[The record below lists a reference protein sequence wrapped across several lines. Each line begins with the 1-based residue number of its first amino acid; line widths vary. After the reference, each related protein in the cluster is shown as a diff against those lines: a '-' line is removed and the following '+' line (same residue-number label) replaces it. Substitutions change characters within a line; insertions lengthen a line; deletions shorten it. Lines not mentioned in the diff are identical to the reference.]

1 MYSSSAQN
9 PQQGYDAAN
18 PASGSSTNFSR
29 PGAYGSADPSPTGS
43 NDDLE
48 PSSADPLR
56 GQSAGG
62 ADHLHQGGAA
72 RPDSY
77 IDSDLEMRKY
87 QGLSASGVAGY
98 QAVGDAS
105 EPGSPVQEG
114 SYERSHESGS
124 SGTKVEGSNSR
135 LARPETMS
143 SEGSYEARG
152 NQNSESGHGHG
163 QYGGAYGAYSN
174 ESGLYHPGSPGS
186 HFGRY
191 REGSF
196 GQHSGLESGRASTI
210 GTDHIPAHNMPQNSS
225 RVALNQDWRNSYD
238 QGSDMSRNMTIAEV
252 APGKE
257 GYGRADSSYGDEKK
271 DAALV
276 GGNSG
281 QTYAPIPPSSP
292 AMGGAPKV
300 SNREAPAV
308 VISRTN
314 RLDWIDGIRGLASII
329 IFTHHFADLT
339 WSQTHPNTLADGS
352 FQGFLRNGQLAIGIY
367 FVLGGRV
374 LAASFLKS
382 AFTVPKAPVVHGDDE
397 PEKPVVVRKPPGPRW
412 LTLSSSLFRR
422 SIRLAF
428 PAIIVGF
435 IQWQVCMNGL
445 MDTTMLAEE
454 RFLSPSSLWVPTW
467 CTIGDFGG
475 FLQFCLDLFTNPNHQ
490 YMLTSGSALWS
501 TYDQFWGSVLVYI
514 VAATLTP
521 LPFRGRY
528 TMYLTILVA
537 LWWINSPNFLY
548 ITGLWIADIYASGFV
563 RKIQDH
569 WKWTLGIEVSAM
581 ALALAMIMGGTKV
594 AGPANRAMGHITVY
608 DGKFGWNPS
617 YVWPQYMLMSN
628 WIPAVMILIW
638 VEVSHAMQWFMSWR
652 LFTWIGKVSYGFY
665 LMQFLTIYG
674 LMPHLI
680 LHFSEIH
687 TSYWNVVTPT
697 YIICLMFNFLVAWI
711 SYHLLDR
718 VGLKLGKWI
727 WDGFFVSKPNTA
739 ASLPVKMARHLVWC
753 VTKGPIVFVRGLGKN
768 ISNKAKATKEGWH
781 TLRNWR
787 TPTTRPAV
795 PDPTDP
801 EVLAQLHSTRWTS
814 DLSHDAEAM
823 HTRKLLK
830 FQSYMWIPHLFIIPG
845 MTALWVIT
853 QPMGKWTYDALTF
866 SALWRFVWI
875 LSLPNCFFAWLGF
888 ITPDI
893 SPSPEALES
902 KPVHRE
908 YIRNFF
914 IVLVTKGSN
923 ENAVRRGYNKLIKL
937 EKYHPSVKVVV
948 LTDEPYVYPDL
959 QNIVCPKSYKSPL
972 GKAKYKARALDYFRY
987 HVSLGVYDW
996 ILHMD
1001 EESVTDAESLRHC
1014 IEFVRYTP
1022 HHFGQG
1028 IILYNGNGY
1037 WDNWYFTVADGIR
1050 VGDDLARFHL
1060 QNTIINRPVFG
1071 VHGSFLMTNGEM
1083 ENECTWDFG
1092 SLAEDFEFS
1101 QDAWRRGFTC
1111 GRIHGIVREQS
1122 PTTLRDF
1129 LKQRRRWFMGIRDI
1143 KGLYGLP
1150 HLAINLWIIGVFT
1163 LGATIINL
1171 PLGFIEHSTT
1181 PIWIAVCANFCFIT
1195 FFTLYLWGLF
1205 FQELDFGQTWWK
1217 IPIHLLCAIIIQPFA
1232 SLAEG
1237 LSAIWAMASEDF
1249 GKFEVIVK
1257 K

>member
-1 MYSSSAQN
+1 MATPIHSMYSAN
-9 PQQGYDAAN
+9 PQSNPADYDAHV
-18 PASGSSTNFSR
+18 ASGGAASSSTNFSR
-29 PGAYGSADPSPTGS
+29 PGAYGNPSPTGS
-43 NDDLE
+43 QDEEQHLE
-48 PSSADPLR
+48 PNSADPLR
-56 GQSAGG
+56 TTFG
-62 ADHLHQGGAA
+62 ADSNE
-72 RPDSY
+72 RESY
-77 IDSDLEMRKY
+77 MDSDLEMRKY

-98 QAVGDAS
+98 QAVGDSS
-105 EPGSPVQEG
+105 EPGSPIQEG

-124 SGTKVEGSNSR
+124 SGTKVDQGSNTR
-135 LARPETMS
+135 LPRPETMS
-143 SEGSYEARG
+143 SEGSYEQRNNG
-152 NQNSESGHGHG
+152 QSESGHGHYAG
-163 QYGGAYGAYSN
+163 YQDAGGAY
-174 ESGLYHPGSPGS
+174 HPGGSPGS
-186 HFGRY
+186 GFRY

-196 GQHSGLESGRASTI
+196 GHHSGVESGRASTI
-210 GTDHIPAHNMPQNSS
+210 GTDHMPSNGMPHNSS
-225 RVALNQDWRNSYD
+225 RVALNNDWRNSYD

-257 GYGRADSSYGDEKK
+257 GYGSADSAYGDEKK
-271 DAALV
+271 DSALAN
-276 GGNSG
+276 GGQS
-281 QTYAPIPPSSP
+281 YAPIAPGSPALGGPPKPSAREPPS
-292 AMGGAPKV
+292 
-300 SNREAPAV
+300 V

-314 RLDWIDGIRGLASII
+314 RLDWIDGLRGIASII
-329 IFTHHFADLT
+329 IFTHHFSDLT
-339 WSQTHPNTLADGS
+339 WSQTHPNTLAEGS
-352 FQGFLRNGQLAIGIY
+352 IQGFLRNGQLAVGMY
-367 FVLGGRV
+367 FLLGGRV

-435 IQWQVCMNGL
+435 IQWKVCVDGL
-445 MDTTMLAEE
+445 MNTAIQAEE
-454 RFLSPSSLWVPTW
+454 QFLNPSSLWVPTW
-467 CTIGDFGG
+467 CEIGDFAG

-490 YMLTSGSALWS
+490 YMLTVGSALWT

-528 TMYLTILVA
+528 ALYLTICVA
-537 LWWINSPNFLY
+537 LWWINSSNMLY
-548 ITGLWIADIYASGFV
+548 IIGLWLADVYASGFI

-569 WKWTLGIEVSAM
+569 WKWTVGIEICAT
-581 ALALAMIMGGTKV
+581 ALALAMIVGGTKV
-594 AGPANRAMGHITVY
+594 ATPANVAIGKVTVY
-608 DGKFGWNPS
+608 EGKFGYDPS
-617 YVWPQYMLMSN
+617 YIWPQYMLMSN
-628 WIPAVMILIW
+628 WIPVTMILIW
-638 VEVSHAMQWFMSWR
+638 VELSHAMQWFMSWG

-680 LHFSEIH
+680 LHFVKIKG
-687 TSYWNVVTPT
+687 TGSYWNIVTPT

-718 VGLKLGKWI
+718 IGLKLGKWI
-727 WDGFFVSKPNTA
+727 WDGLFVTKPNTA
-739 ASLPVKMARHLVWC
+739 AALPVKMARHAFDTV
-753 VTKGPIVFVRGLGKN
+753 VYGPGRMAKDYASSTSKN
-768 ISNKAKATKEGWH
+768 WASFKSNLH
-781 TLRNWR
+781 TVMNWR

-814 DLSHDAEAM
+814 DLSHDREAM
-823 HTRKLLK
+823 RTRRLLSL
-830 FQSYMWIPHLFIIPG
+830 QSWAWLPHLFLIPG
-845 MTALWVIT
+845 LTVVWVIFHPT
-853 QPMGKWTYDALTF
+853 GNWTYDALTF
-866 SALWRFVWI
+866 SALWRVIWV
-875 LSLPNCFFAWLGF
+875 LSLPNCVFAWIGF

-893 SPSPEALES
+893 SPSPTGMDN

-923 ENAVRRGYNKLIKL
+923 EAAVRRGYNKLIKL
-937 EKYHPSVKVVV
+937 EKYHPAVKVVV

-1001 EESVTDAESLRHC
+1001 EESTTDAESLRHC
-1014 IEFVRYTP
+1014 IEFIRYTP

-1028 IILYNGNGY
+1028 IILYNGEGY

-1060 QNTIINRPVFG
+1060 QNTIIHRPVFG

-1150 HLAINLWIIGVFT
+1150 HLAINLWVVGVFT
-1163 LGATIINL
+1163 LGATIVNL
-1171 PLGFIEHSTT
+1171 PLGFIEHSLT
-1181 PIWIAVCANFCFIT
+1181 PVWIAVCADFCFIT
-1195 FFTLYLWGLF
+1195 FFTLYLWGLL
-1205 FQELDFGQTWWK
+1205 FQELDYGQTWWK
-1217 IPIHLLCAIIIQPFA
+1217 IPIHILCAIVIQPFA
-1232 SLAEG
+1232 SIAEG

-1257 K
+1257 R

>member
-1 MYSSSAQN
+1 MYSSSHQN
-9 PQQGYDAAN
+9 PSSPDFGAGSSQPQAAN
-18 PASGSSTNFSR
+18 YSR
-29 PGAYGSADPSPTGS
+29 PGAYGSSADPSPTGS
-43 NDDLE
+43 HDDL
-48 PSSADPLR
+48 DPNL
-56 GQSAGG
+56 
-62 ADHLHQGGAA
+62 A
-72 RPDSY
+72 RERESY
-77 IDSDLEMRKY
+77 MDSDLEMRKY

-98 QAVGDAS
+98 QAVGDVS
-105 EPGSPVQEG
+105 EPGSPVHEG

-124 SGTKVEGSNSR
+124 SGTKVDAPSNSR
-135 LARPETMS
+135 MARPETMS
-143 SEGSYEARG
+143 SDGSFDAKHM
-152 NQNSESGHGHG
+152 SESGHGH
-163 QYGGAYGAYSN
+163 YGAYGAD
-174 ESGLYHPGSPGS
+174 GMFHPGSPTG

-210 GTDHIPAHNMPQNSS
+210 GTDHIPSHNMPQNSS
-225 RVALNQDWRNSYD
+225 RVALNSDWRNSYD
-238 QGSDMSRNMTIAEV
+238 QGSDMSRNMAIAEI

-257 GYGRADSSYGDEKK
+257 SYGRADSNYGDEKK
-271 DAALV
+271 DPAFV
-276 GGNSG
+276 GGGSS
-281 QTYAPIPPSSP
+281 YAPLAPGSP
-292 AMGGAPKV
+292 ALGGPPK
-300 SNREAPAV
+300 SGARDAPAV

-314 RLDWIDGIRGLASII
+314 RLDWIDGLRGLASII
-329 IFTHHFADLT
+329 IFTHHFSDLT
-339 WSQTHPNTLADGS
+339 WSQTHPNTLAVGS
-352 FQGFLRNGQLAIGIY
+352 LQGFLRNGQLAVGMY
-367 FVLGGRV
+367 FLVGGRV

-397 PEKPVVVRKPPGPRW
+397 PEKPVVPRKPPGPRW

-435 IQWQVCMNGL
+435 IQWKVCVDGL
-445 MDTTMLAEE
+445 MTKAIEAEE
-454 RFLSPSSLWVPTW
+454 RFLAPSALWEPTW
-467 CTIGDFGG
+467 CQIGDFAG

-490 YMLTSGSALWS
+490 YMLTVGSALWT
-501 TYDQFWGSVLVYI
+501 TYDQFWGSVLVYL

-528 TMYLTILVA
+528 SLYLAICVA
-537 LWWINSPNFLY
+537 LWWINSSNMLY
-548 ITGLWIADIYASGFV
+548 MIGLWLADFYASGFV

-569 WKWTLGIEVSAM
+569 WKWTVAIEVCAM
-581 ALALAMIMGGTKV
+581 ALALAFIAGGQHV
-594 AGPANRAMGHITVY
+594 AGPADRAMGAITVY
-608 DGKFGWNPS
+608 DGKFSWNPS

-628 WIPAVMILIW
+628 WIPPTMILIW
-638 VEVSHAMQWFMSWR
+638 CEVSHAMQWFMSWGI
-652 LFTWIGKVSYGFY
+652 FTWVGKVSYGFY

-674 LMPHLI
+674 LMPHIL
-680 LHFSEIH
+680 LHFADQDRS
-687 TSYWNVVTPT
+687 SYWNVVTPT
-697 YIICLMFNFLVAWI
+697 YILCLMFNFAVAWV

-727 WDGFFVSKPNTA
+727 WDGLFVSKPNTA
-739 ASLPVKMARHLVWC
+739 GSLPAKMGRHAFWC
-753 VTKGPIVFVRGLGKN
+753 VTKGPIVLARGWAKNVASFGK
-768 ISNKAKATKEGWH
+768 KAKHGIHMAFH
-781 TLRNWR
+781 WR
-787 TPTTRPAV
+787 TPTTRPHV

-814 DLSHDAEAM
+814 DLSHDKEAM
-823 HTRKLLK
+823 RTRKLLRL
-830 FQSYMWIPHLFIIPG
+830 QSYMWIPHLFLIPG
-845 MTALWVIT
+845 LTAIWVVYH
-853 QPMGKWTYDALTF
+853 PMGAWTYDALTF
-866 SALWRFVWI
+866 SSLWRFIWV

-893 SPSPEALES
+893 SPEPGSLDN
-902 KPVHRE
+902 KPVCRE

-914 IVLVTKGSN
+914 VVLVTKGSN
-923 ENAVRRGYNKLIKL
+923 ESAVRRGYNKLIRL
-937 EKYHPSVKVVV
+937 EKFHPAVKVVV

-1014 IEFVRYTP
+1014 LEFIRYTP

-1028 IILYNGNGY
+1028 IILYNGTGY

-1060 QNTIINRPVFG
+1060 QNTIIKRPVFG
-1071 VHGSFLMTNGEM
+1071 VHGSFLMTNGEL

-1150 HLAINLWIIGVFT
+1150 HLAINLWIVGVFT

-1171 PLGFIEHSTT
+1171 PLGFIEHSLT
-1181 PIWIAVCANFCFIT
+1181 PIWIAVAANFNFIT

-1217 IPIHLLCAIIIQPFA
+1217 IPIHLVCAIIIQPFA
-1232 SLAEG
+1232 SIAEG

>member
-1 MYSSSAQN
+1 MYSSQQHN
-9 PQQGYDAAN
+9 P
-18 PASGSSTNFSR
+18 SSPDLGAPSSSQHNYSR
-29 PGAYGSADPSPTGS
+29 PGAYNSSGNPSPSGS

-48 PSSADPLR
+48 PSSADPLH
-56 GQSAGG
+56 AG
-62 ADHLHQGGAA
+62 HP
-72 RPDSY
+72 RESY
-77 IDSDLEMRKY
+77 MDSDLEMRKY

-98 QAVGDAS
+98 NAVGDVS
-105 EPGSPVQEG
+105 EPGSPVNEG
-114 SYERSHESGS
+114 SYERSHESSS
-124 SGTKVEGSNSR
+124 SGTKVDPASISR
-135 LARPETMS
+135 ATRPETMS
-143 SEGSYEARG
+143 SEGSYDATRKFD
-152 NQNSESGHGHG
+152 NSESGHSHA
-163 QYGGAYGAYSN
+163 QYGMYGGGYQDQ
-174 ESGLYHPGSPGS
+174 GGMYHPGSPNS

-210 GTDHIPAHNMPQNSS
+210 GTDHMPAHNMPQNSS
-225 RVALNQDWRNSYD
+225 RVALNSDWRNSYD
-238 QGSDMSRNMTIAEV
+238 QGSDMSRNMTIAEI

-271 DAALV
+271 DPALV
-276 GGNSG
+276 GGGTDSK
-281 QTYAPIPPSSP
+281 YAPIPPASP
-292 AMGGAPKV
+292 AMGGPPKTN
-300 SNREAPAV
+300 NREAPAV

-314 RLDWIDGIRGLASII
+314 RLDWIDGLRGLASII

-339 WSQTHPNTLADGS
+339 WSQSHPNTLSEGS
-352 FQGFLRNGQLAIGIY
+352 LQGFLRNGQLAIAIY

-397 PEKPVVVRKPPGPRW
+397 PEKPVVPRKPPGPRW

-435 IQWQVCMNGL
+435 IQWRVCRDGL
-445 MDTTMLAEE
+445 MTKAMEAEE
-454 RFLSPSSLWVPTW
+454 RFLSPSALWEPTW
-467 CTIGDFGG
+467 CAIGGNFAD

-490 YMLTSGSALWS
+490 YMLTTGSALWS

-521 LPFRGRY
+521 LPVRGRY
-528 TMYLTILVA
+528 SFYLAICVA
-537 LWWINSPNFLY
+537 LWWINSPNMLY
-548 ITGLWIADIYASGFV
+548 IIGLWIADFYASGFV

-569 WKWTLGIEVSAM
+569 WKWTVGIEVCTM
-581 ALALAMIMGGTKV
+581 ALALAMIVGGEKV
-594 AGPANRAMGHITVY
+594 ATPANEAIGSITVY
-608 DGKFGWNPS
+608 DGKYSFNPS

-628 WIPAVMILIW
+628 WIPPVMILMW
-638 VEVSHAMQWFMSWR
+638 CELSHAMQWFISWR
-652 LFTWIGKVSYGFY
+652 FFVWIGKVSYGFY
-665 LMQFLTIYG
+665 LMQFLTLYG
-674 LMPHLI
+674 LMPHII
-680 LHFSEIH
+680 LHFADQDRS
-687 TSYWNVVTPT
+687 SYWNVVTPT
-697 YIICLMFNFLVAWI
+697 YILCLMFNFFVAWV

-739 ASLPVKMARHLVWC
+739 GALPVKMARHALWC
-753 VTKGPIVFVRGLGKN
+753 VTKGPIVLVRGWAKN
-768 ISNKAKATKEGWH
+768 ASNKGKSTREGLH
-781 TLRNWR
+781 TLMNWR
-787 TPTTRPAV
+787 TPTTRPPV

-814 DLSHDAEAM
+814 DLSHDQEAM
-823 HTRKLLK
+823 RTRRLLRL
-830 FQSYMWIPHLFIIPG
+830 QSFMWIPHLFLIPG
-845 MTALWVIT
+845 MTAIWVVFH
-853 QPMGKWTYDALTF
+853 PMGRWSYDALTF
-866 SALWRFVWI
+866 SALWRFVWV

-893 SPSPEALES
+893 TPPQGSQEN
-902 KPVHRE
+902 KPPVRE

-923 ENAVRRGYNKLIKL
+923 EASVRRGYNKLIRL

-1001 EESVTDAESLRHC
+1001 EESVTDAESLRNC

-1028 IILYNGNGY
+1028 IILYNGTGY

-1060 QNTIINRPVFG
+1060 QNTIIKRPVFG
-1071 VHGSFLMTNGEM
+1071 VHGSFLLTNGEM

-1150 HLAINLWIIGVFT
+1150 HLAINLWIVGVFT
-1163 LGATIINL
+1163 LGATIVNL
-1171 PLGFIEHSTT
+1171 PLGFIEHSLT
-1181 PIWIAVCANFCFIT
+1181 PLWIAVCANFCFIT
-1195 FFTLYLWGLF
+1195 FFTLYLWGIF

-1217 IPIHLLCAIIIQPFA
+1217 VPIHLLCAIPIQPFA
-1232 SLAEG
+1232 SVAEG

>member
-1 MYSSSAQN
+1 M
-9 PQQGYDAAN
+9 GY
-18 PASGSSTNFSR
+18 
-29 PGAYGSADPSPTGS
+29 
-43 NDDLE
+43 
-48 PSSADPLR
+48 
-56 GQSAGG
+56 
-62 ADHLHQGGAA
+62 
-72 RPDSY
+72 
-77 IDSDLEMRKY
+77 
-87 QGLSASGVAGY
+87 AGY
-98 QAVGDAS
+98 QD
-105 EPGSPVQEG
+105 Q
-114 SYERSHESGS
+114 SG
-124 SGTKVEGSNSR
+124 
-135 LARPETMS
+135 
-143 SEGSYEARG
+143 
-152 NQNSESGHGHG
+152 
-163 QYGGAYGAYSN
+163 
-174 ESGLYHPGSPGS
+174 GLYHPNSPGS
-186 HFGRY
+186 GFGRY

-210 GTDHIPAHNMPQNSS
+210 GTDHIPANNMPQNSS
-225 RVALNQDWRNSYD
+225 RVALNSDWRNSYD
-238 QGSDMSRNMTIAEV
+238 QGSDMSRNMTIAEI

-257 GYGRADSSYGDEKK
+257 GYGHADSSYGDEKK
-271 DAALV
+271 DPALV
-276 GGNSG
+276 GGGHSS
-281 QTYAPIPPSSP
+281 YAPIQPGSP
-292 AMGGAPKV
+292 AVNGPPKA
-300 SNREAPAV
+300 SQAPAV

-314 RLDWIDGIRGLASII
+314 RLEWIDGVRGLASII

-339 WSQTHPNTLADGS
+339 WAQTHPNTLAEGS
-352 FQGFLRNGQLAIGIY
+352 LPGFLRNGQLAIGIY
-367 FVLGGRV
+367 FILGGRV

-382 AFTVPKAPVVHGDDE
+382 AFTIPKAPVVHGDDE
-397 PEKPVVVRKPPGPRW
+397 PEKPVVPRKPPGPRW
-412 LTLSSSLFRR
+412 LTLPSSLFRR

-428 PAIIVGF
+428 PAIVVGF
-435 IQWQVCMNGL
+435 IQWRVCRDGL
-445 MDTTMLAEE
+445 MTKAMQAEE
-454 RFLSPSSLWVPTW
+454 EFLSPSALWEPTW
-467 CTIGDFGG
+467 CAIGGNFSD
-475 FLQFCLDLFTNPNHQ
+475 FLQFCLDLFTNPNRQ
-490 YMLTSGSALWS
+490 YMLTVGSALWS

-514 VAATLTP
+514 LAGTLTP

-528 TMYLTILVA
+528 TLYLLISVA
-537 LWWINSPNFLY
+537 LWWINSSNMLY
-548 ITGLWIADIYASGFV
+548 VVGLWIADFYASGFV

-569 WKWTLGIEVSAM
+569 WKWTVGIEVCAM
-581 ALALAMIMGGTKV
+581 ALALAMIAGGEKV
-594 AGPANRAMGHITVY
+594 ATPANRAVGSISVY
-608 DGKFGWNPS
+608 EGKYSYNPS

-628 WIPAVMILIW
+628 WIPPVMILVWI
-638 VEVSHAMQWFMSWR
+638 ELSHAMQWFMSWR
-652 LFTWIGKVSYGFY
+652 LFTWVGKVSYGFY
-665 LMQFLTIYG
+665 LMQFLTLYG
-674 LMPHLI
+674 LMPHIL
-680 LHFSEIH
+680 LHFAAIES
-687 TSYWNVVTPT
+687 SYWNVVTPT
-697 YIICLMFNFLVAWI
+697 YILCLMFNIFIAWV

-727 WDGFFVSKPNTA
+727 WDGLFVSKPNTA
-739 ASLPVKMARHLVWC
+739 GSLPVKMARHAVWC
-753 VTKGPIVFVRGLGKN
+753 VTKGPIVAARGFGKKS
-768 ISNKAKATKEGWH
+768 SNKAKAFKNGLH
-781 TLRNWR
+781 TVMNWR
-787 TPTTRPAV
+787 TPTTRPSV

-814 DLSHDAEAM
+814 DLSNDGEAM
-823 HTRKLLK
+823 RTRRLLRI
-830 FQSYMWIPHLFIIPG
+830 QSFMWIPHLFLIPG

-853 QPMGKWTYDALTF
+853 HPMGEWTYDALTF
-866 SALWRFVWI
+866 SSLWRFVWC

-893 SPSPEALES
+893 TPPQGSQEN

-923 ENAVRRGYNKLIKL
+923 EAAVRRGYGKLIRL
-937 EKYHPSVKVVV
+937 EKYHPAVKVVV

-1001 EESVTDAESLRHC
+1001 EESVTDAESLRNC
-1014 IEFVRYTP
+1014 IEFIRYTP

-1028 IILYNGNGY
+1028 IILYNGTGY

-1150 HLAINLWIIGVFT
+1150 HLAINLWIVGVFT
-1163 LGATIINL
+1163 LGATVINL

-1181 PIWIAVCANFCFIT
+1181 PIWIAVSANFSFLT
-1195 FFTLYLWGLF
+1195 FFTLYLWGIF

-1217 IPIHLLCAIIIQPFA
+1217 IPIHLACGLLIQPFA